1 MGLFKVIISLALG
14 VVIFLGVLSYL
25 TTDSLRSHFL
35 SEDFYSKHFSEND
48 VYNRLYDAVLVPE
61 VTRQI
66 QQDDRANF
74 LGGIRIEEEDVEP
87 LIKGILSPPQLRRQ
101 VEGAVSGAVEY
112 LNEEIDPATDEP
124 IAVPDVYIYFRP
136 IIGTGVPTPEGVEP
150 VEGTAKPALVR
161 FLAKAVENNLVI
173 LPPPEGTLQDR
184 VETFSLQLADTL
196 IQLEDPQFPVT
207 APSLVGVPP
216 ELRPAAYA
224 QAKVE
229 AREKGFSLDLLAL
242 LDQFDEEVNEAL
254 LLPDSREAL
263 TRVLVIAVEPLA
275 GPLIDSAL
283 EEFRENQLDDQDR
296 FDPLRKI
303 AKNRGVS
310 KGEVLA
316 DVEQVREWLTRGKTA
331 GSWGGILAIVV
342 FSVLLGLVHLPGL
355 KSFMG
360 WPGLAIL
367 LSGGAFL
374 GIALALRAQLPNMF
388 ASFLEVGHAGCD
400 GLAGRASDVE
410 PALCQLGIDVG
421 TSMLTDVTGSL
432 IVPTIVIMMIGGA
445 LVIASLLKRS
455 PAK

>member
-14 VVIFLGVLSYL
+14 VLIFLGVLSYL

-35 SEDFYSKHFSEND
+35 SEEFYTKHFSEND
-48 VYNRLYDAVLVPE
+48 AYNRLYDAVLVPE

-66 QQDDRANF
+66 REDDRANF
-74 LGGIRIEEEDVEP
+74 LGGIQVEEEDVEP

-101 VEGAVSGAVEY
+101 VEGAVGGAVEY

-124 IAVPDVYIYFRP
+124 IAVPDVYIHFRP
-136 IIGTGVPTPEGVEP
+136 IIGTGTPTPEGVEP
-150 VEGTAKPALVR
+150 VEGTAKPALLR
-161 FLAKAVENNLVI
+161 FLAKQIENNLEI
-173 LPPPEGTLQDR
+173 LPPPEGTLDDR
-184 VETFSLQLADTL
+184 VETFSLQMADTL
-196 IQLEDPQFPVT
+196 IQLEDPRFPIS

-216 ELRPAAYA
+216 DLRPAAYA
-224 QAKVE
+224 QAKIE
-229 AREKGFSLDLLAL
+229 AREQGLSLDLLAL

-263 TRVLVIAVEPLA
+263 TEVLVIAIEPLV
-275 GPLIDSAL
+275 GPLIDSGL
-283 EEFRENQLDDQDR
+283 QEFRESQLDDQDR
-296 FDPLRKI
+296 FDPLGKI
-303 AKNRGVS
+303 AKNRGVG
-310 KGEVLA
+310 KDEVLA
-316 DVEQVREWLTRGKTA
+316 DVEGIRGWLTWGKTA
-331 GSWGGILAIVV
+331 GSWVGILAIAG
-342 FSVLLGLVHLPGL
+342 FSLLLGLIHLPGL
-355 KSFMG
+355 KSFIG

-367 LSGGAFL
+367 LSGGAFM
-374 GIALALRAQLPNMF
+374 GIALGLRAQLPNMF

-421 TSMLTDVTGSL
+421 TSMLSDVSSSL
-432 IVPTIVIMMIGGA
+432 IVPTIVIMIIGGA

>member
-14 VVIFLGVLSYL
+14 VLIFLGVLSYL

-35 SEDFYSKHFSEND
+35 SEEFYTKHFSEND
-48 VYNRLYDAVLVPE
+48 AYNRLYDAVLVPE

-66 QQDDRANF
+66 REDDRANF
-74 LGGIRIEEEDVEP
+74 LGGIQVEEEDVEP

-101 VEGAVSGAVEY
+101 VEGAVGGAVEY

-124 IAVPDVYIYFRP
+124 IAVPDVYIHFRP
-136 IIGTGVPTPEGVEP
+136 IIGTGAPTPEGVEP
-150 VEGTAKPALVR
+150 VEGTAKPALLR
-161 FLAKAVENNLVI
+161 FLAKQIENNLEI
-173 LPPPEGTLQDR
+173 LSPPEGTLDDR
-184 VETFSLQLADTL
+184 VETFSIQMADTL
-196 IQLEDPQFPVT
+196 IQLEDPRFPIS

-224 QAKVE
+224 EAKIE
-229 AREKGFSLDLLAL
+229 AREKGLSLDLLAL

-263 TRVLVIAVEPLA
+263 TEVLVIAIEPLV
-275 GPLIDSAL
+275 GPLIDSGL
-283 EEFRENQLDDQDR
+283 QEFRESQLDDQDR
-296 FDPLRKI
+296 FDPLGKI
-303 AKNRGVS
+303 AKNRGVG
-310 KGEVLA
+310 KDEVLA
-316 DVEQVREWLTRGKTA
+316 DVEGIRGWLTWGKTA
-331 GSWGGILAIVV
+331 GSWVGILAIAG
-342 FSVLLGLVHLPGL
+342 FSLLLGLIHLPGL
-355 KSFMG
+355 KSFIG

-367 LSGGAFL
+367 LSGGAFM
-374 GIALALRAQLPNMF
+374 GIALGLRAQLPNMF

-421 TSMLTDVTGSL
+421 TSMLSDVSSSL
-432 IVPTIVIMMIGGA
+432 IVPTIVIMIIGGA

>member
-25 TTDSLRSHFL
+25 TTDSLRSHFI
-35 SEDFYSKHFSEND
+35 SEDFYLKHFSEND

-66 QQDDRANF
+66 QEDERANF

-124 IAVPDVYIYFRP
+124 IAVPDVYIHFRP

-150 VEGTAKPALVR
+150 VEGTAKPALLR

-184 VETFSLQLADTL
+184 VDTFSLQLADTL
-196 IQLEDPQFPVT
+196 IQLEDPQFPIT

-216 ELRPAAYA
+216 EIRPAAYA

-242 LDQFDEEVNEAL
+242 LDQFDSEVNEAL

-263 TRVLVIAVEPLA
+263 TRVLVIAVEPVSWA
-275 GPLIDSAL
+275 AH
-283 EEFRENQLDDQDR
+283 RQR
-296 FDPLRKI
+296 V
-303 AKNRGVS
+303 RGVP
-310 KGEVLA
+310 GE
-316 DVEQVREWLTRGKTA
+316 
-331 GSWGGILAIVV
+331 
-342 FSVLLGLVHLPGL
+342 P
-355 KSFMG
+355 
-360 WPGLAIL
+360 
-367 LSGGAFL
+367 
-374 GIALALRAQLPNMF
+374 
-388 ASFLEVGHAGCD
+388 
-400 GLAGRASDVE
+400 AGRPGPVRSTEEDRKE
-410 PALCQLGIDVG
+410 PGCEQRRGAGG
-421 TSMLTDVTGSL
+421 RGS
-432 IVPTIVIMMIGGA
+432 
-445 LVIASLLKRS
+445 S
-455 PAK
+455 PGVADPR

>member
-14 VVIFLGVLSYL
+14 VLIFLGVLSYL

-35 SEDFYSKHFSEND
+35 SEEFYAKHFSEND
-48 VYNRLYDAVLVPE
+48 AYNRLYDAVLVPE

-66 QQDDRANF
+66 REDDSANF
-74 LGGIRIEEEDVEP
+74 LGGIRVEEEDVEP

-101 VEGAVSGAVEY
+101 VEGAVGGAVEY

-124 IAVPDVYIYFRP
+124 IAVPDVYIHFRP
-136 IIGTGVPTPEGVEP
+136 IIGTGAPTPEGVEP
-150 VEGTAKPALVR
+150 VEGTAKPALLR
-161 FLAKAVENNLVI
+161 FLAKQVENNLEI
-173 LPPPEGTLQDR
+173 LPPPEGTLDDR
-184 VETFSLQLADTL
+184 VETFSIQMADTL
-196 IQLEDPQFPVT
+196 IQLEDPRFPIS

-216 ELRPAAYA
+216 DLRPAAYA
-224 QAKVE
+224 EAKIE
-229 AREKGFSLDLLAL
+229 AREKGLSLDLLAL

-263 TRVLVIAVEPLA
+263 TEVLVVAIEPLV
-275 GPLIDSAL
+275 GPLIDSGL
-283 EEFRENQLDDQDR
+283 QEFRESQLDDQDR
-296 FDPLRKI
+296 FDPLGKI
-303 AKNRGVS
+303 AKNRGVG
-310 KGEVLA
+310 KDEVLA
-316 DVEQVREWLTRGKTA
+316 DVEGIREWLTRGKTA
-331 GSWGGILAIVV
+331 GSWVGILAIAG
-342 FSVLLGLVHLPGL
+342 FSLLLGLIHLPGL
-355 KSFMG
+355 KSFIG

-367 LSGGAFL
+367 LSGGAFM
-374 GIALALRAQLPNMF
+374 GIALGLRAQLPNMF

-421 TSMLTDVTGSL
+421 TSMLSDVSSSL
-432 IVPTIVIMMIGGA
+432 IAPTIVIMVIGGA